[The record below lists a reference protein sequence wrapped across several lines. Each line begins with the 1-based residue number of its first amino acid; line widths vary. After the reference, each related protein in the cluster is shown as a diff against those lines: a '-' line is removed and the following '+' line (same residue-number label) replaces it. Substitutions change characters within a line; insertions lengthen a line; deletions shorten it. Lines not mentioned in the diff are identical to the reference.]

1 MKPHRTLISKNSMP
15 ALFQRIEG
23 YSLRP
28 IDGKILAGILRMA
41 YYCGL
46 KKGELLDLTVNDVTK
61 GGGRQIAPKI
71 KMKRGII
78 LVSAQ
83 AKNFLKAHLKYLQD
97 KGYQLSTTSPLFP
110 ATIKKTIR
118 QEAQQRGQTE
128 KYDPRKLNFHLKKA
142 TSGIKGWG
150 NLEGIRQAGI
160 CDFYDQEIS
169 KGTPPDEAV
178 KATMGFAR
186 CETEE
191 FIRGI
196 LASPREDIEISAPP
210 TKLQRMFSGL
220 SEIGISDDQRIK
232 RAKRLCRAV
241 DRDKKIDPA
250 RKEDIKK
257 GLIKALSSKGIT
269 FDPSSTAP

>member
-23 YSLRP
+23 YSSRP
-28 IDGKILAGILRMA
+28 IDGKILAGILKMA
-41 YYCGL
+41 YHCAL
-46 KKGELLDLTVNDVTK
+46 KRGEILDLTVNDVTVR
-61 GGGRQIAPKI
+61 GGRQIAPKI
-71 KMKRGII
+71 KTKRENVP
-78 LVSAQ
+78 VSAQ
-83 AKNFLKAHLKYLQD
+83 AKTFLKAHLKYLQD
-97 KGYQLSTTSPLFP
+97 KGYRLSTASPLFP
-110 ATIKKTIR
+110 APIKKTISPG
-118 QEAQQRGQTE
+118 AQQRGQTE
-128 KYDPRKLNFHLKKA
+128 KYDPRKLGFHLRKA
-142 TSGIKGWG
+142 TTGIKGWS

-160 CDFYDQEIS
+160 CDFYDKELS
-169 KGTPPDEAV
+169 KGTPPDEAF

-196 LASPREDIEISAPP
+196 LASPRKNIQIKAPP

-232 RAKRLCRAV
+232 RAKRFCRAV
-241 DRDKKIDPA
+241 DRDKKIDPG
-250 RKEDIKK
+250 RKEDIEKR
-257 GLIKALSSKGIT
+257 LIKALASKGIT